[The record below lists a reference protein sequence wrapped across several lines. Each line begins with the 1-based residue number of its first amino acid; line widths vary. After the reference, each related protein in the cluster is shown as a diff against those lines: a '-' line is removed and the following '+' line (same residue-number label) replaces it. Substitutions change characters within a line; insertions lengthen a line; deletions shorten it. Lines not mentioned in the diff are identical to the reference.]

1 MFRVLAL
8 AACLFSGAEAFVGPA
23 SAVSI
28 SAVRAQPAVTMF
40 SGSKK
45 AAPKAAPKKVAAK
58 KAAPKPAPKAKP
70 SGKAY
75 TGMLTKSK
83 AADCFLNRQYS
94 PVKSARGL
102 YP

>member
-1 MFRVLAL
+1 
-8 AACLFSGAEAFVGPA
+8 
-23 SAVSI
+23 
-28 SAVRAQPAVTMF
+28 MF

-58 KAAPKPAPKAKP
+58 KAAPVAKAAPKKVAAKKAAPKPAPKAKS

-75 TGMLTKSK
+75 TGMLSKSK